1 MSDDDDINQLESLND
16 GDLIVKL
23 VDCATKLSDKQKI
36 KEFNESISSISMS
49 KKELSE
55 LINANNDLITN
66 LDNFTSKIR
75 SLEEFKTQKLYDIK
89 EFNLLVK
96 NIKKLDIKNT
106 KIDIQYGAG
115 LISDYY
121 FKKEYQNYDFEDKLN
136 KLDEL
141 QRNIEEINTKLYTN
155 KIKESFVKV
164 IKSINTFK
172 KKINDIKGKIDTKS
186 KIFTNKDN
194 YFNTLH
200 KYLKIINILNDRK
213 KSPKISNISG
223 NGSFI
228 IFTSDLEEKLNKIES
243 NNKTKDTV
251 GSAISKSGENS
262 VNNKSTLMENYRLK
276 QEKTELT
283 ATIENL
289 KKSVQQYKQ
298 LLKSRKGGVVP
309 TLSSAVRFSKTNQ
322 LLGIPTNLVSSLST
336 KKQSKDMSG
345 PSVRL
350 QSRTQYGVQLSD
362 TDLEELNNGSL
373 FSTEFITFLKKNK
386 ELKVLNFLAVFN
398 KEKTRN
404 FNSRN
409 TTTQNMTK
417 FCNDFLNKLKIL
429 TKQEQMSILYSKIL
443 LKDVISDDLEAI
455 INLIINFV
463 NYDTTAFNSN
473 TNPDIRIIYN
483 LLEEKLK
490 PDTMTL
496 INSGTL
502 FSSKQETKVQSAQ
515 TGLSDAA
522 ADKIDQIK
530 KIVID
535 AFSNLSSDKFT
546 DAVKKNATDSYN
558 LFNKFFTKLAQINS
572 IIDSEKTLGQIFNKI
587 DQNKIKATS
596 GGIYNASAT
605 PIPGV
610 NLPTFFSK
618 LLTDT
623 ADEAII
629 SLFFNEILLKKKD
642 DKYKLNPADI
652 TTYNWRLKPTL
663 KFLQT
668 NKPIASSPAS
678 VATTAPVATS

>member
-1 MSDDDDINQLESLND
+1 MSDDEEDFNSFNDNYLIN
-16 GDLIVKL
+16 KL
-23 VDCATKLSDKQKI
+23 VDYTVILSDKQLLNGFNTLINNI
-36 KEFNESISSISMS
+36 KLS
-49 KKELSE
+49 KKDISE
-55 LINANNDLITN
+55 LIIEHNNLVTN
-66 LDNFTSKIR
+66 LSDFHNKLS
-75 SLEEFKTQKLYDIK
+75 SLEEFKAQKLSSIK
-89 EFNLLVK
+89 EFNLLVR
-96 NIKKLDIKNT
+96 NIKQKKYLNNRIN
-106 KIDIQYGAG
+106 IQYGAG
-115 LISDYY
+115 LISELL
-121 FKKEYQNYDFEDKLN
+121 FKTKYQNYDFDEKLN
-136 KLDEL
+136 MLDSL
-141 QRNIEEINTKLYTN
+141 QNNIEEINNKLYTN
-155 KIKESFVKV
+155 KIKDSFVAV
-164 IKSINTFK
+164 IKSINSYKTKISAIKNKFDLQRNYINK
-172 KKINDIKGKIDTKS
+172 KND
-186 KIFTNKDN
+186 
-194 YFNTLH
+194 YFSTLQ
-200 KYLKIINILNDRK
+200 KYLDIVNILNNRK
-213 KSPKISNISG
+213 KSPKISELPRQLKGPIP
-223 NGSFI
+223 
-228 IFTSDLEEKLNKIES
+228 FTSELEAKLNKIDKNSKEPDKIS
-243 NNKTKDTV
+243 QPKSGHTIINDR
-251 GSAISKSGENS
+251 SATLKISKLE
-262 VNNKSTLMENYRLK
+262 KD
-276 QEKTELT
+276 KTELEN
-283 ATIENL
+283 TIEEL
-289 KKSVQQYKQ
+289 KKSVQQYKK
-298 LLKSRKGGVVP
+298 LLKTRKGGVVP

-515 TGLSDAA
+515 TGLSDDA

-535 AFSNLSSDKFT
+535 AFSHLSSDKFT
-546 DAVKKNATDSYN
+546 DTVKKNATDSYN
-558 LFNKFFTKLAQINS
+558 LFNKFFTKLSQINS

-618 LLTDT
+618 LITGPS
-623 ADEAII
+623 DEEII
-629 SLFFNEILLKKKD
+629 ALFFNEILLKKKD
-642 DKYKLNPADI
+642 DKYKINPKDI
-652 TTYNWRLKPTL
+652 TNYNWRLKSTL

-668 NKPIASSPAS
+668 NKPIASSPAP

>member
-1 MSDDDDINQLESLND
+1 MSDDDINQLEYLND

-66 LDNFTSKIR
+66 LDNFTSKIL

-96 NIKKLDIKNT
+96 NIKKLDINNT

-121 FKKEYQNYDFEDKLN
+121 FKKEYQNYDFDDKLN

-213 KSPKISNISG
+213 KSPKISNISRT
-223 NGSFI
+223 GSLI

-429 TKQEQMSILYSKIL
+429 TKQEQMSFLYSKIL

-515 TGLSDAA
+515 TGLSDAV

-546 DAVKKNATDSYN
+546 DAVKKNAIDSYN
-558 LFNKFFTKLAQINS
+558 LFNKFFTNLSQINS

-618 LLTDT
+618 LLTLLHN
-623 ADEAII
+623 DEEII
-629 SLFFNEILLKKKD
+629 ALFFNEILLKKKD
-642 DKYKLNPADI
+642 DKYKLNPNDI
-652 TTYNWRLKPTL
+652 TNYNWRLKSTL

-668 NKPIASSPAS
+668 NKPITSSPAP